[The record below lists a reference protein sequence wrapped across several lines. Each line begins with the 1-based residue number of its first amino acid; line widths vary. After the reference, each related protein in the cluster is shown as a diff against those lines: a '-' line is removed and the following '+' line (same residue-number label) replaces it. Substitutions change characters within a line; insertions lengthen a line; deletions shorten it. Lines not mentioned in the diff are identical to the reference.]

1 MYVDLIELYKK
12 VNIRAAERYTLMCVS
27 VFVEHALINHAE
39 NIHKEHL

>member
-12 VNIRAAERYTLMCVS
+12 VNIRAAERYTLMCV
-27 VFVEHALINHAE
+27 FVEHALINHAE